1 MNIEQAHVY
10 NDQLHATATSLDDA
24 KHPAFIR
31 RYVARSLPGLREHL
45 KETILNV
52 VRENLQPEDHA
63 AFQELFSRV
72 WKIVADQREQIV
84 ESKVDLRQKGDL
96 ARANKMLATWTVLKS
111 WRRNTSVRFSRCS
124 RMPLPSIKRES
135 NG

>member
-1 MNIEQAHVY
+1 LNRPTFITTSYAI
-10 NDQLHATATSLDDA
+10 ATSLDDA

-72 WKIVADQREQIV
+72 WKIVADQRKQIV
-84 ESKVDLRQKGDL
+84 ESKVDLRRKSDL
-96 ARANKMLATWTVLKS
+96 ARANKMLADVDRFEKLAAEYEREIFKLFAENPKRNKERIQWTH
-111 WRRNTSVRFSRCS
+111 
-124 RMPLPSIKRES
+124 
-135 NG
+135 